1 MRCWGQ
7 WEIFLKVQL
16 TPVEVLVKWLLILF
30 VDYLRALPCWAC
42 SHLSQTTVEFFSIL
56 HYSKMEIIRQ
66 RPVEGFDSAS
76 SFAIGIT
83 KQFLRLFLL
92 GNRCLDR
99 VSSAR
104 FYYSLSRENKC
115 QVCNPRPRLSPS
127 SRAWPHGQSSQQR
140 GQTYFDPF
148 LCFAR
153 TEIMGPCWLPVT
165 WLFISNARLNGHDS
179 SLKNG
184 LTGLVETKEHRKW
197 RGGFVLPLLGG
208 CIYCLDLEKKLS
220 Y

>member
-115 QVCNPRPRLSPS
+115 QVCNPRPRRAHLAELDHMVSHLSNVGRPI
-127 SRAWPHGQSSQQR
+127 
-140 GQTYFDPF
+140 
-148 LCFAR
+148 L
-153 TEIMGPCWLPVT
+153 I
-165 WLFISNARLNGHDS
+165 LF
-179 SLKNG
+179 
-184 LTGLVETKEHRKW
+184 
-197 RGGFVLPLLGG
+197 FVLLGQKLWVRAGFQSHGCLFQMPGLMVMILL
-208 CIYCLDLEKKLS
+208 
-220 Y
+220 